1 VRTIP
6 QISDDIIEGRGSLS
20 GQFARDLDQLTDIG
34 HSLWAVLLRHHDG
47 VEVGFSND
55 ILQDFRGGRGIA
67 PLRPA
72 RKDFIECCRPGRTRK
87 QSFEGDTKQRGRQ
100 HCRTQQFVVFAL
112 DGGHRLIDLPGY
124 GYAKVP
130 EAMRAH
136 WRKIIDAYLQQR
148 QSLRAVVL
156 IIDSRHPLKD
166 FDRQMLDYCR
176 GIGLACHMLLTKAD
190 KLSRNQA
197 SATLAAVHRECKAQ
211 GWPASAQLFSSLA
224 KTGLD
229 EARMTLYALLTRP
242 AAVMLAATGAAPD

>member
-1 VRTIP
+1 MSAAKRNPFRQAQFVLSAPELRQLPDDAGAEIAFAGRSNAGKSSALNAICDQTGLART
-6 QISDDIIEGRGSLS
+6 SK
-20 GQFARDLDQLTDIG
+20 T
-34 HSLWAVLLRHHDG
+34 
-47 VEVGFSND
+47 
-55 ILQDFRGGRGIA
+55 
-67 PLRPA
+67 
-72 RKDFIECCRPGRTRK
+72 PG
-87 QSFEGDTKQRGRQ
+87 
-100 HCRTQQFVVFAL
+100 RTQQFVVFAL

-224 KTGLD
+224 KSGLD
-229 EARMTLYALLTRP
+229 EARMTLYALLNAP
-242 AAVMLAATGAAPD
+242 PGVMLDGAGEASG